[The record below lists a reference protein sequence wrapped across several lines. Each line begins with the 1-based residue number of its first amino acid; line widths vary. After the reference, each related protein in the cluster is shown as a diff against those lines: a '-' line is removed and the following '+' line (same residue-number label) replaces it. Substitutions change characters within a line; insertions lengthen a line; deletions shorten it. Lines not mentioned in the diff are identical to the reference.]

1 MGIIL
6 NDELAQ
12 IRDNVSE
19 WSNIYIYVSLDSR
32 VSDLAL

>member
-12 IRDNVSE
+12 IRNNVSE